1 MTRGERQARRAP
13 TRVANQVE
21 ALETGVVRGPQHAV
35 DLVLER
41 VVRRRLGPGVDLQ
54 IPCDRFDLVAQR
66 VEQGTVSESGRH
78 HPARQKDCPRR
89 HSREP
94 TRSLAFGLAPEA
106 TPARSGDRPIR
117 PRDQQGQPGMGC
129 SERRHG
135 QGDVR
140 RVRSRGRRGHPRAGD
155 R

>member
-1 MTRGERQARRAP
+1 
-13 TRVANQVE
+13 
-21 ALETGVVRGPQHAV
+21 
-35 DLVLER
+35 
-41 VVRRRLGPGVDLQ
+41 
-54 IPCDRFDLVAQR
+54 
-66 VEQGTVSESGRH
+66 
-78 HPARQKDCPRR
+78 
-89 HSREP
+89 
-94 TRSLAFGLAPEA
+94 LAFGLAPEA

-155 R
+155 RWRRPLVSADAPERALV